1 MHLNRYHNKMLS
13 NGAELQR
20 HLFMAK
26 VGDPNKSMHY
36 TGKNKLFYH
45 FDVEV
50 AKLHVV

>member
-1 MHLNRYHNKMLS
+1 MLS

-26 VGDPNKSMHY
+26 VGDPKKSMHY